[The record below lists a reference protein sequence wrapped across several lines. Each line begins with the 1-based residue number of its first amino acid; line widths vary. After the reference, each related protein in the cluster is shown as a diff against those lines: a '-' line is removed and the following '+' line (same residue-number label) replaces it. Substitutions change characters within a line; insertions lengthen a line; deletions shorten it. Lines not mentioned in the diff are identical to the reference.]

1 MENSEELKALIRK
14 NADLF
19 WYIKD
24 EEKEN
29 LEFGVV
35 LEFFLNYASLADVK
49 ELFRIVGIEKAAEE
63 FHRQV
68 GKSERASKNYNIVS
82 KNYYINYFKR
92 HAS

>member
-1 MENSEELKALIRK
+1 MVHQRRGKRESRI
-14 NADLF
+14 
-19 WYIKD
+19 WS
-24 EEKEN
+24 
-29 LEFGVV
+29 GVRV
-35 LEFFLNYASLADVK
+35 FLNYASLADVK